1 MFTTIEMIMM
11 IFACF
16 IFVLFILAM
25 TALILLWNQ
34 SARDNEF
41 YKQSGKEHKSYDELI
56 TDLEENKFQKKED
69 ES

>member
-1 MFTTIEMIMM
+1 MFSTIELLML

-16 IFVLFILAM
+16 IFVLFIIAVS
-25 TALILLWNQ
+25 AVVILWNQ

-41 YKQSGKEHKSYDELI
+41 YKQFKKDHKSYDELI